1 MVARVQRVNGLIH
14 RDILVGVF
22 CLWVSLTIL
31 GVVGLNNIGQGV
43 ISSVSLKIGAAP
55 GIALM
60 VSIISSPLF
69 VPWLAVFVLAYLLIP
84 RSPLFG
90 NGGSVPLSGLSSVL

>member
-60 VSIISSPLF
+60 VSIIIRLCSYRG
-69 VPWLAVFVLAYLLIP
+69 WLSLYWPIC
-84 RSPLFG
+84 
-90 NGGSVPLSGLSSVL
+90 